1 MVSNREIAEEIVT
14 VIRGNE
20 DITENKLIQEVR
32 KRLRVG
38 SFTITDILSQL
49 YALKVVDYK
58 TIQKAKVYFVNEKN
72 LGELE
77 KIRDKDDVSV

>member
-14 VIRGNE
+14 VIRRNE

-38 SFTITDILSQL
+38 SFAITDILSQV

-58 TIQKAKVYFVNEKN
+58 TIQKAKVYFVDEKKVN
-72 LGELE
+72 L
-77 KIRDKDDVSV
+77 KIRGRDDVSV